1 MLLSNDKATSGTV
14 KYVLV
19 WYGLI
24 VTWSSGDVGMVGL
37 VSVCGGNCLG
47 VGWMWGQA
55 RFDIVYMYGERMIS
69 KPC

>member
-14 KYVLV
+14 KYVLF

-37 VSVCGGNCLG
+37 VTVCDGNCLG
-47 VGWMWGQA
+47 WGGCG
-55 RFDIVYMYGERMIS
+55 V
-69 KPC
+69 KPDLTLFTCTEKE